1 MKNKKTKEIELAT
14 TENDISFVI
23 IGLGITTD
31 PNDQEIKPNS
41 IKSKSKIKSP

>member
-1 MKNKKTKEIELAT
+1 MENNKIKQIGLAT
-14 TENDISFVI
+14 TENDINFVT
-23 IGLGITTD
+23 IGLGITSD